1 MMKFK
6 NEQEK
11 INEIKEL
18 IDTLRIYI
26 NQDGGDLEF
35 IGYENNVV
43 TIRLLGACVGCS
55 AIDITYE
62 SGLKNLLRD
71 EIDPKINLNLIV
83 N

>member
-1 MMKFK
+1 MMKFA

-35 IGYENNVV
+35 VKYENNVV
-43 TIRLLGACVGCS
+43 TIKLLGACVGCS
-55 AIDITYE
+55 AVDVTYE
-62 SGLKNLLRD
+62 TGLKNLLRD
-71 EIDPKINLNLIV
+71 EIDPEINLILITD
-83 N
+83 

>member
-1 MMKFK
+1 MQFK

-11 INEIKEL
+11 INEIKDL

-35 IGYENNVV
+35 ISYANNVV

-55 AIDITYE
+55 AIDVTYE

-71 EIDPKINLNLIV
+71 EIDPSLDLKLLV
-83 N
+83 D